1 MHRLEIVVVCSI
13 TYMYTVMQ
21 YIVTRFK
28 LYKNKWKYIPN
39 QGRMFSLASNWAILG
54 QQLGYS
60 WPATELL
67 LASNWAILG
76 QQMGYSWPATGLFLA
91 SNCAILGQQLG

>member
-13 TYMYTVMQ
+13 TYIMQ

-28 LYKNKWKYIPN
+28 LYKNKWKYIPY

-60 WPATELL
+60 WSATV
-67 LASNWAILG
+67 
-76 QQMGYSWPATGLFLA
+76 LFLA
-91 SNCAILGQQLG
+91 SSWANPLNLTNNDLNLVNNWAKFGQQLSAETRV

>member
-13 TYMYTVMQ
+13 TYIMPYK
-21 YIVTRFK
+21 VTRFK
-28 LYKNKWKYIPN
+28 LYKNKWKYIPY

-60 WPATELL
+60 WPA
-67 LASNWAILG
+67 N
-76 QQMGYSWPATGLFLA
+76 GLFLA
-91 SNCAILGQQLG
+91 SKWAILGQQLGYSWPATVLFLASNWAKLGQQLG